1 MGAGAEVTL
10 PFEKGAFGKLPERK
24 AIGRSGS

>member
-10 PFEKGAFGKLPERK
+10 PLEKGAFGKLLERK
-24 AIGRSGS
+24 AIGAQAL